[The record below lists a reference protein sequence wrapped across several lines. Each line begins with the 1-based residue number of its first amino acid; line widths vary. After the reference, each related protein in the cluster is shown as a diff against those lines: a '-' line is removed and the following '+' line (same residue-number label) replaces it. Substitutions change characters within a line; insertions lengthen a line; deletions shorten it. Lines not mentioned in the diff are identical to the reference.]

1 MAKRPTWHKYTK
13 EQRREAVR
21 RLDSETK
28 SAVATDLGI
37 ARTTLNKWIEEFGGI
52 MPPDNPP
59 ASRVGTIKDF
69 VSRVRSVLWG
79 VDKTQYEHWLSR
91 VEFFE
96 GQGYSLSEAQVRAA
110 KEFPACRPFF
120 REYDIKHLDRDPGS
134 HPDILYFGDEKRVRE
149 VVCHNQDMSYREA
162 LRWAATAAGM
172 HLRTGQEVYECPCD
186 TAYYLYQCAIGDP
199 KDFMT
204 KLGTMENREDA
215 EDMLERSTRKSTERS
230 VAEIDKW
237 LSEVEEKV
245 THGENEEV
253 ANLFF
258 KVAPQ
263 RWSEEDE
270 DTSND

>member
-1 MAKRPTWHKYTK
+1 M
-13 EQRREAVR
+13 
-21 RLDSETK
+21 
-28 SAVATDLGI
+28 SADLRI
-37 ARTTLNKWIEEFGGI
+37 SRATLNKWIEEFGGVDT
-52 MPPDNPP
+52 PSNPP

-79 VDKTQYEHWLSR
+79 IDQNKYEHWLSR

-96 GQGYSLSEAQVRAA
+96 DNGYSLQEAQVRAA
-110 KEFPACRPFF
+110 KEFPACRNFF

-134 HPDILYFGDEKRVRE
+134 HPDILFFGEDQKPRE
-149 VVCHNQDMSYREA
+149 VICRNEEMSYRDA

-172 HLRTGQEVYECPCD
+172 HLRTGQDVYECPCD

-204 KLGTMENREDA
+204 KLGTMEGREDA
-215 EDMLERSTRKSTERS
+215 EGILERSTRKHTERS

-237 LSEVEEKV
+237 LKEVEEKV
-245 THGENEEV
+245 TQDGTHEEA

-258 KVAPQ
+258 EVAPQ
-263 RWSEEDE
+263 RQVDEEKQDA
-270 DTSND
+270 

>member
-1 MAKRPTWHKYTK
+1 
-13 EQRREAVR
+13 
-21 RLDSETK
+21 
-28 SAVATDLGI
+28 LGI
-37 ARTTLNKWIEEFGGI
+37 AYKTLNKWIEEFGGVD
-52 MPPDNPP
+52 PPDDPP

-79 VDKTQYEHWLSR
+79 VDKQKYEHWLSR
-91 VEFFE
+91 VEHFE
-96 GQGYSLSEAQVRAA
+96 GTGYSLNEAQVRAA
-110 KEFPACRPFF
+110 KEFPECRRFF

-134 HPDILYFGDEKRVRE
+134 HPDIIFFGDEKRVRE
-149 VVCHNQDMSYREA
+149 IVCLDQEMSYRDC

-215 EDMLERSTRKSTERS
+215 DDMLERSTRKHTERS
-230 VAEIDKW
+230 VSEIDKW
-237 LSEVEEKV
+237 LSEIEGKVEV
-245 THGENEEV
+245 DGTHEEA

-258 KVAPQ
+258 NIAPKRQ
-263 RWSEEDE
+263 EEIGE
-270 DTSND
+270 DAPDD